1 MTRISLEQP
10 RDDAKTILKASL
22 ELTDAIDAYTD
33 DGQRIVGKQNASV
46 FGGNGAR
53 LIVEIPEMQEK
64 DKETVVEVTAEKN
77 VAIDMATSP
86 EDIKSDFLNVVNNLR
101 RKDPED
107 VLDNLSKRMSPSDS
121 KEVGSSN
128 GFGNDAA
135 TMGKGFAINY
145 IVVMVFMVL
154 FTFFMM
160 AMMMP

>member
-1 MTRISLEQP
+1 
-10 RDDAKTILKASL
+10 
-22 ELTDAIDAYTD
+22 
-33 DGQRIVGKQNASV
+33 
-46 FGGNGAR
+46 
-53 LIVEIPEMQEK
+53 MQEK